1 MRGRQSCAPALPGAL
16 MVEVNTKQGGRMC
29 GDLGI
34 RSLDSEDPK
43 HTLFYREMA
52 FVAIHVLFRDG
63 VSIL

>member
-1 MRGRQSCAPALPGAL
+1 

-34 RSLDSEDPK
+34 RCLDSEDPK

-52 FVAIHVLFRDG
+52 FVAIHVLFRDDI
-63 VSIL
+63 SIL